1 MEKVFAI
8 PCPPF
13 DVQLSHWDRLFP
25 PTHSKR
31 ILCFEL
37 PPAAD
42 KTRITGYLHAAFH
55 HTVQRVPF
63 LAGSIVPFSPDQGGR
78 PWLRNM
84 VPQGAARLVVKD
96 LSNELSFSELAKANF
111 AQHLLDTEKL
121 CPLPKT
127 AYVQEEPVDVCQF
140 QANFV
145 DGGLLLVVSIIHI
158 AADGRGVTEIIK
170 IFAEQL
176 RTAQSTPDVTEPLV
190 TRDTVYRSDR
200 TALVS
205 GNGVPGAIENHEA
218 WTSSPINSHGQ
229 IAGVKNSCQMLRIT
243 AKGLAR
249 LKRITAEPS
258 HGPDDWVS
266 TNDAISALIWRSIM
280 VARSRA
286 GILPADATA
295 YVSQPLDCRA
305 HLGLPQPYFGNV
317 LYMTKSSMPLDV
329 LSNTETGLAAAAR
342 ILRAQI
348 KGMTAE
354 KFRDLVGF
362 AERTALDS
370 HTRMNIIEDLPTGG
384 IILTSHFKFALHELD
399 FGPSFA
405 NSGDGHM
412 SALRLP
418 AGGTMAGAVIV
429 MPRLP
434 DGSCEFMVT
443 EKDAT
448 IAALLED
455 EFFKQFTQ
463 DEDAVAVQVKQDSP
477 LPLEAVPLHHE
488 KEPFVTEI
496 RPVSPESDGNTD
508 DVKVGQTI
516 VVNNVKAAH
525 TGTIRVIHLQRPKA
539 KNAIS
544 RQMLQELSWEIEDI
558 HSEKSGTR
566 ALIIASAVDDV
577 FCAGAD
583 LKERKTMSPSET
595 QGFLAAMRVTFSR
608 LEALPIPTIACVS
621 GAALGG
627 GLELALCCHLRVFSS
642 NAVVGL
648 PETRLGIIPGAGGTY
663 RLPKVVGLSFAHDLI
678 LTGRRVQANEA
689 YTRGLCTRLIA
700 ADESGASLS
709 PEQKRILALDASIAL
724 AQEIAS
730 GGPVAIRAAVSSL
743 SYSCETIENASYEV
757 VLRTKDRNEALQAF
771 EEKRKPVFIGQ

>member
-1 MEKVFAI
+1 MKTIFTI

-37 PPAAD
+37 PPVAD
-42 KTRITGYLHAAFH
+42 RTRITRYLHTAFH
-55 HTVQRVPF
+55 NTVQRVPF
-63 LAGSIVPFSPDQGGR
+63 LAGSIVPFSQEQGGR

-84 VPQGAARLVVKD
+84 VPEGAARLIVKD
-96 LSNELSFSELAKANF
+96 LSHELSFSELAKADF

-145 DGGLLLVVSIIHI
+145 EGGLLLVVSIIHI

-170 IFAEQL
+170 IFADQL
-176 RTAQSTPDVTEPLV
+176 RKAQSMPDIVEPLV
-190 TRDTVYRSDR
+190 TRDTVYRSNR

-229 IAGVKNSCQMLRIT
+229 IADVKNSCHTLRIT

-249 LKRITAEPS
+249 LKRIMTESS

-266 TNDAISALIWRSIM
+266 SNDAISALIWRSIM
-280 VARSRA
+280 VARRRA
-286 GILPADATA
+286 NILPADATT

-317 LYMTKSSMPLDV
+317 LYMTKSSMSLDA
-329 LSNTETGLAAAAR
+329 LSNTETGLGDAAR

-362 AERTALDS
+362 AERTELDS
-370 HTRMNIIEDLPTGG
+370 HTRMNIIEELPTGG

-399 FGPSFA
+399 FGPAFTKA
-405 NSGDGHM
+405 GDGHM
-412 SALRLP
+412 RALRLP

-429 MPRLP
+429 MPKLP
-434 DGSCEFMVT
+434 DGSCEFMIT
-443 EKDAT
+443 EKDET
-448 IAALLED
+448 ITALLED
-455 EFFKQFTQ
+455 NFFKQFTQ
-463 DEDAVAVQVKQDSP
+463 DEEDMALQVKQDNLLSLEAIP
-477 LPLEAVPLHHE
+477 LPHKKTPS
-488 KEPFVTEI
+488 VTEI
-496 RPVSPESDGNTD
+496 RLVSPDNNGTD
-508 DVKVGQTI
+508 DVKLGQTI
-516 VVNNVKAAH
+516 MVNNIKAAH

-539 KNAIS
+539 RNAIS
-544 RQMLQELSWEIEDI
+544 WQMLHELSWEIEDI
-558 HSEKSGTR
+558 HSEKGETR
-566 ALIIASAVDDV
+566 ALIIASGVDDV

-583 LKERKTMSPSET
+583 LKERKAMSPSET
-595 QGFLAAMRVTFSR
+595 QGFLTAMRVIFSR

-621 GAALGG
+621 GVALGG

-642 NAVVGL
+642 NAIVGL

-663 RLPKVVGLSFAHDLI
+663 RLPKIVGPSFAHDLI
-678 LTGRRVQANEA
+678 LTGRRVQADEA

-709 PEQKRILALDASIAL
+709 SEEKRVLALDASIAL

-743 SYSCETIENASYEV
+743 SYSCEAIENASYDV

-771 EEKRKPVFIGQ
+771 EEKRKPVFVGR